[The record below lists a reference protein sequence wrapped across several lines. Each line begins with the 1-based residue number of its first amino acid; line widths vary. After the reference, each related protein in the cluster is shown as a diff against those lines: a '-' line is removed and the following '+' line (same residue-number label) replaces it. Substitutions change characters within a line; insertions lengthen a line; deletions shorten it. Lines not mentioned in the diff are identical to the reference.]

1 MNNLKYI
8 FFSILFLSCSNILYK
23 HNEAMSMLNTKNLV
37 LERFGTPTDIIEGG
51 EYDEYYYDFG
61 TWNQTVYYY
70 DPKMSLVGE
79 TCYSEYHQPT
89 TSTVR
94 TEYKYVKFQMIKDS
108 IIYWESKGVNF
119 STKKKKSQQ

>member
-1 MNNLKYI
+1 MKKI
-8 FFSILFLSCSNILYK
+8 ILALLLIGCSNSKVLYT
-23 HNEAMSMLNTKNLV
+23 HSDNMSRLV
-37 LERFGTPTDIIEGG
+37 SKQLVIDRFGEPTSISSDSEI
-51 EYDEYYYDFG
+51 DEYYYDFG
-61 TWNQTVYYY
+61 TWNQTVNYY

-79 TCYSEYHQPT
+79 TSYSEYQQPT
-89 TSTVR
+89 TSAVR

>member
-1 MNNLKYI
+1 
-8 FFSILFLSCSNILYK
+8 
-23 HNEAMSMLNTKNLV
+23 MSMLNTKNLV

-61 TWNQTVYYY
+61 TWNQTVNYY

-79 TCYSEYHQPT
+79 TSYSEYQQPT

-119 STKKKKSQQ
+119 STKKKKSQ

>member
-1 MNNLKYI
+1 MMSFWGFLIIMTSLRGSLDYNAE
-8 FFSILFLSCSNILYK
+8 ILV
-23 HNEAMSMLNTKNLV
+23 V
-37 LERFGTPTDIIEGG
+37 L
-51 EYDEYYYDFG
+51 EYYYDFG
-61 TWNQTVYYY
+61 TWNQTVNYY

-79 TCYSEYHQPT
+79 TSYSEYQQPT